1 MINYECCDGL
11 NMGLLFFFL
20 MNMVVTGFDGKKKKV
35 NGQTSSYVKSFLGKK
50 KLWGMID
57 NEGKETQ
64 MQKET

>member
-1 MINYECCDGL
+1 
-11 NMGLLFFFL
+11 

-64 MQKET
+64 IQKET